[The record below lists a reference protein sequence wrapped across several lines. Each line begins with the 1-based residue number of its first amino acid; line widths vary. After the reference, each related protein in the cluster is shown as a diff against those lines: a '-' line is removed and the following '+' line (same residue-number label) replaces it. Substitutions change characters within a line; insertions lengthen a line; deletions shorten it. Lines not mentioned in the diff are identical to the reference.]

1 MKSPIKVIIKEPGKP
16 AYYDE
21 LPNELEILQKTVDG
35 YIETVTLVPDE
46 LVVICNEEGRLSR
59 LPANCALR
67 GVGFCGTIIVCG
79 VDGEDFGDLPAIL
92 QSGDLARA
100 LMPEL
105 FDARPM
111 RFCPICKKPY
121 SAVPAISRRKP
132 IEICPDCGQQEA
144 LEDYWQAC
152 QKQKNAARGECTHAY
167 SAHCESKRRS
177 TEYIYSPV
185 SR

>member
-1 MKSPIKVIIKEPGKP
+1 MNKPIKVIIKEPGKP

-35 YIETVTLVPDE
+35 YIETVTIASDLVI
-46 LVVICNEEGRLSR
+46 ICNEEGRLSG
-59 LPANCALR
+59 LPANCALY

-79 VDGEDFGDLPAIL
+79 VDGEGFGDLPAIL
-92 QSGDLARA
+92 QNDYLAHA

-121 SAVPAISRRKP
+121 SAAPAISRRKP
-132 IEICPDCGQQEA
+132 IEICPECGQQEA

-167 SAHCESKRRS
+167 SAHSESKRRS
-177 TEYIYSPV
+177 TEYIYTV

>member
-1 MKSPIKVIIKEPGKP
+1 MKSPIKVLIKEPGKP

-35 YIETVTLVPDE
+35 YIETVTLVPDK
-46 LVVICNEEGRLSR
+46 LVVICNEEGRLSG

-67 GVGFCGTIIVCG
+67 GIDFCGTIIICG

-92 QSGDLARA
+92 QNDYLAHE

-105 FDARPM
+105 FDLTPPRV
-111 RFCPICKKPY
+111 CPICKREY
-121 SAVPAISRRKP
+121 STRPAISRRAP
-132 IEICPDCGQQEA
+132 IEICPECGQKEA

-152 QKQKNAARGECTHAY
+152 QKQKNAAREGLNG
-167 SAHCESKRRS
+167 
-177 TEYIYSPV
+177 
-185 SR
+185 